1 MGGLCCGSVPFVC
14 PVEDLKNSTNVKK
27 KKKKKKPQKKKKKT
41 KKASNTFLNT
51 YNLISGYL
59 AKISN
64 KRGTRKDFSTV

>member
-27 KKKKKKPQKKKKKT
+27 KKKHQKKKKKT

>member
-14 PVEDLKNSTNVKK
+14 PVEDLKNSTNVK
-27 KKKKKKPQKKKKKT
+27 QTNKKT
-41 KKASNTFLNT
+41 QKANNTFLNI

-64 KRGTRKDFSTV
+64 K

>member
-14 PVEDLKNSTNVKK
+14 PVEDLKNSTNVK
-27 KKKKKKPQKKKKKT
+27 QTNKKT
-41 KKASNTFLNT
+41 QKANNTFLNI

-64 KRGTRKDFSTV
+64 KWGMRKDFSTV

>member
-1 MGGLCCGSVPFVC
+1 MGGLCCGSVPFC
-14 PVEDLKNSTNVKK
+14 PVKDLKNSTNVKK
-27 KKKKKKPQKKKKKT
+27 NKQQKP
-41 KKASNTFLNT
+41 KKANNTFLNT